1 MSKLTTRIITR
12 NDYDVNW
19 QNNTGLPLLPGEL
32 AISIPTREFNGDT
45 DTEDDIVIAANE
57 ISPESPA
64 RVIDKDKDMIIKIG
78 DGSSFYNSDNIIT
91 GTAGVLTQFDPY
103 GTEVESQENIIEL
116 AKNEAGVTKISIRQA
131 RKEEST
137 DGSTDYKSGIMSSED
152 YKNYTTI
159 AEFFGASS
167 GGALTISEETIK
179 GAIAGAV
186 TEASV
191 DTDESL
197 EFVDGKLGVSGNIF
211 WVCGDSS
218 SDTNNAAV

>member
-19 QNNTGLPLLPGEL
+19 KSNNGLPLLPGEL
-32 AISIPTREFNGDT
+32 AISIPTREFVEGT
-45 DTEDDIVIAANE
+45 DEETDIVIAANGT
-57 ISPESPA
+57 SPA
-64 RVIDKDKDMIIKIG
+64 RVVDKDKDMIIKIG

-91 GTAGVLTQFDPY
+91 GTAGVLTQFAPY
-103 GTEVESQENIIEL
+103 GTEAKSQENIIEL
-116 AKNEAGVTKISIRQA
+116 AKNAEGVTEISIRQA
-131 RKEEST
+131 RKEVIDEVT
-137 DGSTDYKSGIMSSED
+137 EYKSGIMSSED

-159 AEFFGASS
+159 AEFFGASP

-186 TEASV
+186 T
-191 DTDESL
+191 DTKIKHDNSL
-197 EFVDGKLGVSGNIF
+197 EINDEGELGVSENIF

>member
-19 QNNTGLPLLPGEL
+19 QKSTSTPLLPGEL

-45 DTEDDIVIAANE
+45 DTDDDIVIAANE

-64 RVIDKDKDMIIKIG
+64 RVVDKNKDMIIKIG
-78 DGSSFYNSDNIIT
+78 DGSSFYNSDKIIT

-131 RKEEST
+131 RKDVIGEVTE
-137 DGSTDYKSGIMSSED
+137 YKSGIMSSAD

-159 AEFFGASS
+159 AEFFGASP
-167 GGALTISEETIK
+167 GGALTKDTIK

-186 TEASV
+186 TEISV

-197 EFVDGKLGVSGNIF
+197 EIVDGKLGVSENIF

>member
-19 QNNTGLPLLPGEL
+19 QKSTSMPLLPGEL

-45 DTEDDIVIAANE
+45 DTDDDIVIAPNE

-78 DGSSFYNSDNIIT
+78 DGSFFYNENNKIT
-91 GTAGVLTQFDPY
+91 GTAGVLTQFASY
-103 GTEVESQENIIEL
+103 GTESDNQNQIIEL
-116 AKNEAGVTKISIRQA
+116 AKNEEGATVISIRKA
-131 RKEEST
+131 RKDEKT
-137 DGSTDYKSGIMSSED
+137 DGSTEYKSGIMSSED

-159 AEFFGASS
+159 AEFFGASP
-167 GGALTISEETIK
+167 GGALTTETIK
-179 GAIAGAV
+179 SAIAGEV
-186 TEASV
+186 TKISV
-191 DTDESL
+191 THDNSL
-197 EFVDGKLGVSGNIF
+197 EINDKGELGVSGNIF

-218 SDTNNAAV
+218 SDTNNATV